1 MVNCC
6 YIIAMQQIVGCLP
19 ADLSID
25 LSSKSNM
32 TSYALRENNN
42 PKKRR
47 LYDSFG

>member
-6 YIIAMQQIVGCLP
+6 YIIAMQQIVGYLP
-19 ADLSID
+19 ADLS
-25 LSSKSNM
+25 SESNM